1 MCRVPSRDW
10 LVRNCVVDC
19 GVSWKLYV
27 RRRGGR
33 VGGGRRKGQ
42 RGRSVEIQ
50 KQKVSHI
57 VVYLDVED
65 RLNKNTCT
73 TNYMPSR
80 LEVLHKSV
88 LRALSL

>member
-1 MCRVPSRDW
+1 MYGEGEGE
-10 LVRNCVVDC
+10 LE
-19 GVSWKLYV
+19 G
-27 RRRGGR
+27 GEGR
-33 VGGGRRKGQ
+33 VREGVGK